1 MGESNFESFSLDNTN
16 INLSIEIVKRRIL
29 HYLKEARSVVS
40 EWDSTN
46 NQKEASTDE
55 S

>member
-1 MGESNFESFSLDNTN
+1 MICITSLYVNRKKK
-16 INLSIEIVKRRIL
+16 SL

-46 NQKEASTDE
+46 NQIEASTDE